1 MQKNFLNLQ
10 DGIYTNERGPGPD
23 GKLQRTNLLVAS
35 ADVLSGDLVG
45 AKIFGIAHDNWVDL
59 GNQSS
64 IQLINPINL
73 PLYFEVLAG
82 LVPF

>member
-45 AKIFGIAHDNWVDL
+45 AKIFGIAHDN
-59 GNQSS
+59 
-64 IQLINPINL
+64 
-73 PLYFEVLAG
+73 
-82 LVPF
+82 